1 MKRIGSP
8 KKVKAG
14 GGVVFRLINHS
25 PEVLLIHRRGV
36 WDLPKGKLDPGETI
50 EHCAARE
57 VAEET
62 GVGFPMILGD
72 LGETIHYYK
81 EMGQQI
87 EKHTFWY
94 AMVTAV
100 EQAVPQEEEQIK
112 QVEWVPLEEALENV
126 GYENLK
132 EVLQRFQQW
141 LN

>member
-1 MKRIGSP
+1 MKQTRRPEI
-8 KKVKAG
+8 VNAG
-14 GGVVFRLINHS
+14 GGVVFRLSNYH

-36 WDLPKGKLDPGETI
+36 WDLPKGHLDPGESI

-62 GVGFPMILGD
+62 GIGFPMIIGD
-72 LGETIHYYK
+72 LGETIHYY
-81 EMGQQI
+81 EANGQQI
-87 EKHTFWY
+87 EKHTYWY
-94 AMVTAV
+94 AMITAD
-100 EQAVPQEEEQIK
+100 EQVAPQAEEQIRE
-112 QVEWVPLEEALENV
+112 VGWIPLEEALGKV